1 MFVLFIM
8 PAYIRNALK
17 KYHMNR
23 NILAVSAIVLS
34 AAFIR
39 IIPHAPNFSP
49 LGAMALFAGA
59 YITNRWLAFALPLLT
74 LLISDALMGF
84 NGWQYPDQIISV
96 YGTFLLISLIG
107 RTLGSSKSIWRVGSA
122 SLASSVLF
130 FAVTNLA
137 VWAGGFLH
145 QPALYPLNPAGLV
158 ESYVAAIPFFHH
170 TVFSDL
176 VYSALFFGGYY
187 ILQINIP
194 ALSGREVKS

>member
-1 MFVLFIM
+1 
-8 PAYIRNALK
+8 
-17 KYHMNR
+17 MNR

-34 AAFIR
+34 AALIR

-59 YITNRWLAFALPLLT
+59 YVTNRWLAFALPLLT

-96 YGTFLLISLIG
+96 YGTFLLISLVG
-107 RTLGSSKSIWRVGSA
+107 RTLQSSKNIWRVGSA

-176 VYSALFFGGYY
+176 LYNALFFGGYY

-194 ALSGREVKS
+194 ALSGREVKA